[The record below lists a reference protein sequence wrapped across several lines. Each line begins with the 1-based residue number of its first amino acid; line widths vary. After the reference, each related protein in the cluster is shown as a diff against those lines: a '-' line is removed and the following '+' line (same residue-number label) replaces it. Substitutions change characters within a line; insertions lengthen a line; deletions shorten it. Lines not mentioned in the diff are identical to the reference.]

1 MSVSPVRLAVI
12 GANEI
17 VTKGIAALVAEF
29 PDRVHLVPYPCAPD
43 GDEPDV
49 VLYDA
54 NALHAGDGHDLDMVI
69 KEASAAVVVLAREA
83 RPDLTSRALNRG
95 ADGSVS
101 LEAGADQLLH
111 VLEAA
116 AAGDLEDDAGP
127 APLAPSAM
135 RALTGAGLSPREAEM
150 LDYITQGLP
159 NVEIA
164 ERCFLSVNSVKT
176 YIRSAYRKIGV
187 NNRSQAVLWF
197 VQHGLPQQQD

>member
-127 APLAPSAM
+127 APLAPSSM